1 MAGEAWWRHSV
12 IYQVYP
18 RSFADGNRDGD
29 GDLAGLRARLPYLV
43 ELGVDGIWM
52 SPWYP
57 SPMADGG
64 YDVSDFTGIHPM
76 FGTLE
81 EADALLAEVKAV
93 GHRRGIPGRHPD
105 AVHTEL
111 DQIRQPDAQA
121 REVTV
126 PVAVPIREAARVDLV
141 DH

>member
-1 MAGEAWWRHSV
+1 MGEAWWRHAV

-18 RSFADGNRDGD
+18 RSFSDGNGDGN

-64 YDVSDFTGIHPM
+64 YDVSDFTDIHPM
-76 FGTLE
+76 FGTLK
-81 EADALLAEVKAV
+81 EADALLAEIKAA
-93 GHRRGIPGRHPD
+93 GLRMI
-105 AVHTEL
+105 
-111 DQIRQPDAQA
+111 
-121 REVTV
+121 
-126 PVAVPIREAARVDLV
+126 VDLV
-141 DH
+141 ANHTSD